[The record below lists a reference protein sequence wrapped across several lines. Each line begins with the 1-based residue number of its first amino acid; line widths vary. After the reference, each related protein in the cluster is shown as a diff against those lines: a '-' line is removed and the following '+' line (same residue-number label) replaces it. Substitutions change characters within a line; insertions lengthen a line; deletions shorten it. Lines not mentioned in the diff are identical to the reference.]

1 LSSWSLQLHASLQ
14 YVFGDVR
21 RIHAAH
27 SKAYTLDFMN
37 IWILAVGEPL
47 PIENSEERLLR
58 AGILSKMLAARG
70 HQVTW
75 WTSTF
80 LHMKKRHVFETDH
93 AVEIAPGLRMRLLHG
108 LSYDR
113 NVSFRRL
120 ADHWIVGR
128 KFARLASSE
137 PRPDVILCS
146 FPTVELSLEAVKYGK
161 RNDVP
166 VVLDIRD
173 LWPDI
178 FLNLAPKGMQG
189 FVKAGLYPYFS
200 MARRALEGTS
210 AIVAINEG
218 FVDWGVRRA
227 GRARTS
233 QDRAFD
239 MGYPDTKPSNE
250 AIKTSRQFWRRQGLG
265 AENIFKAIF
274 VGNIGRQFE
283 FEPIIEVAR
292 RMRDEPVQ
300 FVICGT
306 GDSAETLARMTRDLP
321 NVLLPGWV
329 GSAEIW
335 TLMRMSQVG
344 LAPYHAEESFT
355 HSLPNK
361 SLEYLSAGLPIISS
375 LPGALQRLLH
385 ANECGLTYA
394 NGNLDALES
403 HLRFLISDP
412 VNSKRMGA
420 NALALFAARFSAE
433 HVYSEMIDY
442 LQGVADSSSAG
453 AVKC

>member
-1 LSSWSLQLHASLQ
+1 
-14 YVFGDVR
+14 
-21 RIHAAH
+21 
-27 SKAYTLDFMN
+27 MN

-58 AGILSKMLAARG
+58 AGILSKMLVTRG

-80 LHMKKRHVFETDH
+80 LHMKKQHVFETDH
-93 AVEIAPGLRMRLLHG
+93 TVEIAPGLRMRLLHG

-113 NVSFRRL
+113 NVSIRRL

-128 KFARLASSE
+128 KFAKLATSE
-137 PRPDVILCS
+137 PRPDLILCS
-146 FPTVELSLEAVKYGK
+146 FPTIELSLEAVKYGT
-161 RNDVP
+161 RNNVP

-178 FLNLAPKGMQG
+178 FPNLAPKSMQG
-189 FVKAGLYPYFS
+189 FVRAGLYPYFS
-200 MARRALEGTS
+200 MTRRALRGAS

-218 FVDWGVRRA
+218 FVDWGVERA
-227 GRARTS
+227 GRPRTPR
-233 QDRAFD
+233 DRAFD
-239 MGYPDTKPSNE
+239 MGYPDTRPSDE
-250 AIKTSRQFWRRQGLG
+250 AAQTSREFWRHQGLG

-283 FEPIIEVAR
+283 FEPIVEVAR
-292 RMRDEPVQ
+292 RMRDKPVQ

-306 GDSAETLARMTRDLP
+306 GDSAEALGRMTKGLP

-361 SLEYLSAGLPIISS
+361 SLEYLSAGLPIVSS
-375 LPGALQRLLH
+375 LPGALQRLLD

-394 NGNLDALES
+394 NGNSDALKS
-403 HLRFLISDP
+403 HLQFLVSNP
-412 VNSKRMGA
+412 ESLKRMGT
-420 NALALFAARFSAE
+420 NALALFTSQFSAE
-433 HVYSEMIDY
+433 RVYSGMIDY
-442 LQGVADSSSAG
+442 LQGVIDCPAEA
-453 AVKC
+453 KC

>member
-1 LSSWSLQLHASLQ
+1 MKDEERLRGRCDDALLRGLSDYRALERLNIL
-14 YVFGDVR
+14 V
-21 RIHAAH
+21 
-27 SKAYTLDFMN
+27 FMN
-37 IWILAVGEPL
+37 IWIVAVGEPL

-58 AGILSKMLAARG
+58 AGILSKMFAARG

-80 LHMKKRHVFETDH
+80 LHMKKRHVCEADH
-93 AVEIAPGLRMRLLHG
+93 TVEIMPGLRMRLLHG

-113 NVSFRRL
+113 NVSLRRL

-128 KFARLASSE
+128 KFAKLATSE
-137 PRPDVILCS
+137 ARPDLILCS
-146 FPTVELSLEAVKYGK
+146 FPTIELSLQAVKYGK
-161 RNDVP
+161 RNKVP
-166 VVLDIRD
+166 VVLDVRD

-178 FLNLAPKGMQG
+178 FLNLAPKRMQG
-189 FVKAGLYPYFS
+189 FVRAGLYPYFT
-200 MARRALEGTS
+200 MTRRALEGAS

-227 GRARTS
+227 GRIRTPH
-233 QDRAFD
+233 DRAFD
-239 MGYPDTKPSNE
+239 MGYPDTRPSE
-250 AIKTSRQFWRRQGLG
+250 KAIETSTQFWRQRGLN
-265 AENIFKAIF
+265 AENVFKAIF
-274 VGNIGRQFE
+274 FGNIGRQFE
-283 FEPIIEVAR
+283 FEPIVEVAR

-300 FVICGT
+300 FVICGA
-306 GDSAETLARMTRDLP
+306 GNFAEALGRMTRGLP

-375 LPGALQRLLH
+375 LPGALQRLLDT
-385 ANECGLTYA
+385 NGCGLTYA
-394 NGNLDALES
+394 NGNPDGLET

-412 VNSKRMGA
+412 ESLKRMGA
-420 NALALFAARFSAE
+420 NALALFTTRFSAE
-433 HVYSEMIDY
+433 RVYSGMIEH
-442 LQGVADSSSAG
+442 LQNLTDEPLRR
-453 AVKC
+453 